1 MGLDSQLGQYID
13 EPQLDYFYNT
23 VTARLLPGD
32 AIILCVAAPYWV
44 QGAEDADAFRQVH
57 FFEQDY
63 LRRRFN
69 RRAGTFE
76 ATGAA
81 VRLWLTGDLHHYS
94 RYEETTP
101 GAERED
107 GQAGRRSPQDP
118 AHHLRP
124 GRRVPGGRAGAPG

>member
-1 MGLDSQLGQYID
+1 M
-13 EPQLDYFYNT
+13 
-23 VTARLLPGD
+23 
-32 AIILCVAAPYWV
+32 AAPYWV

-94 RYEETTP
+94 RYEETAP
-101 GAERED
+101 GAGTLKD
-107 GQAGRRSPQDP
+107 GPAAAADPAPDP

-124 GRRVPGGRAGAPG
+124 GRRVPGGRAGAARRS